1 MPFMELTYQ
10 INTKVYRAAIGSFF
24 FLSGLT
30 FSSWASRIPDIKTKL
45 ILTEAQLG
53 LVLFALPV
61 GQMIS
66 LPLST
71 FLINRFG
78 SRSILT
84 WSGYLYP
91 ILLLPL
97 AFAGSIFQ
105 LVIGLLVFGLFANM
119 LNICM
124 NTQAIGVEKL
134 FGRSIM
140 ASFHGMW
147 SLAGF
152 SGAFA
157 GTLLVSLGL
166 SPFEHFSIIASFC
179 ILLVLIFSRY
189 TLSSDGEREQK
200 QPFFTKPDR
209 SILLLGFIA
218 FCCMVCEGAM
228 ADWSGV
234 YFQKIVEVPAAYVT
248 LGYTAFMGTMATGRF
263 LGDILVTKFGRVR
276 LLQISG
282 ILIASGLSLS
292 ILIPQIWMATA
303 GFLLVG
309 FGVSSVVPI
318 VYGMAGKVKNRSAS
332 AALAAISTISFLGF
346 LLGPPVFGF
355 IAQLSSLQWSFAI
368 VALLGLGTTVLS
380 GKLKRVLG
388 KDI

>member
-1 MPFMELTYQ
+1 MELTYQ

-30 FSSWASRIPDIKTKL
+30 FASWASRIPDIKSKL
-45 ILTEAQLG
+45 GLSEAQLG
-53 LVLFALPV
+53 MVLFALPV
-61 GQMIS
+61 GQMIG

-71 FLINRFG
+71 VLIRRFG
-78 SRSILT
+78 SKAVQT
-84 WSGYLYP
+84 WAGLFYP
-91 ILLLPL
+91 VMLLPL
-97 AFAGSIFQ
+97 AFASSIFH
-105 LVIGLLVFGLFANM
+105 LVLGLVFFGFFANL

-134 FGRSIM
+134 YGRSIM
-140 ASFHGMW
+140 ASFHGLW

-152 SGAFA
+152 AGAFA
-157 GTLLVSLGL
+157 GTILVSFGL
-166 SPFEHFSIIASFC
+166 SPFEHFSIIATFC
-179 ILLVLIFSRY
+179 LVLVLLFSRF
-189 TLSSDGEREQK
+189 TLSSDGEKQQK
-200 QPFFTKPDR
+200 QPLFSKPDK

-234 YFQKIVEVPAAYVT
+234 YFQKVVEAPAAYIT

-263 LGDILVTKFGRVR
+263 LGDFLVTRFGRIR

-282 ILIASGLSLS
+282 ILIASGLGLS
-292 ILIPQIWMATA
+292 ILVPQLWVATA

-318 VYGMAGKVKNRSAS
+318 VYGLAGRVKNRSAS
-332 AALAAISTISFLGF
+332 AALAAVSTISFLGF
-346 LLGPPVFGF
+346 LLGPPVIGF
-355 IAQLSSLQWSFAI
+355 IAHASSLQWSFAV
-368 VALLGLGTTVLS
+368 VALLGLGATFFS
-380 GKLKRVLG
+380 AQLKKVLG
-388 KDI
+388 LES

>member
-1 MPFMELTYQ
+1 MELTYQ

-30 FSSWASRIPDIKTKL
+30 FASWASRIPDIKSKL
-45 ILTEAQLG
+45 GLSEAQLG

-61 GQMIS
+61 GQMIG

-71 FLINRFG
+71 LLIRRFG
-78 SRSILT
+78 SKWVQT
-84 WSGYLYP
+84 WAGLLYP
-91 ILLLPL
+91 MALLPL
-97 AFAGSIFQ
+97 AFASSIFH
-105 LVIGLLVFGLFANM
+105 LVIGLVLFGFFANL

-134 FGRSIM
+134 YGRSIM
-140 ASFHGMW
+140 ASFHGLW

-152 SGAFA
+152 AGAFA
-157 GTLLVSLGL
+157 GTVLVSFGL
-166 SPFEHFSIIASFC
+166 TPLEHFSIIATFC
-179 ILLVLIFSRY
+179 LLLVLLFSRY
-189 TLSSDGEREQK
+189 TLSSDGEKQQK
-200 QPFFTKPDR
+200 QPLFSKPDK

-234 YFQKIVEVPAAYVT
+234 YFQKVVEAPAAYIT

-263 LGDILVTKFGRVR
+263 LGDFLVSKIGRVR
-276 LLQISG
+276 LLQVSG
-282 ILIASGLSLS
+282 ILIASGLGLS
-292 ILIPQIWMATA
+292 ILVPQLWVATA

-318 VYGMAGKVKNRSAS
+318 VYGLAGTVKNRSAS
-332 AALAAISTISFLGF
+332 AALAAVSTISFLGF
-346 LLGPPVFGF
+346 LLGPPVIGF
-355 IAQLSSLQWSFAI
+355 IAHMSSLQWSFAV
-368 VALLGLGTTVLS
+368 VALLGLGATFFS
-380 GKLKRVLG
+380 AKLKRVLG
-388 KDI
+388 LDN